1 MVSRD
6 INFIVIQLDKRIEYL
21 ENHFSRLYKKKQE
34 EEDWDNETLLRE
46 WKISKRTAANYRKS
60 GLDFYKRGGRIFYTA
75 ESRAK
80 FTHQQKMKING
91 GTK

>member
-6 INFIVIQLDKRIEYL
+6 INFIVFQLEKRVGYL
-21 ENHFSRLYKKKQE
+21 ENLFSQLYKNGLE
-34 EEDWDNETLLRE
+34 EEDWDNATLLRE
-46 WKISKRTAANYRKS
+46 WKISKRTAANYRKG
-60 GLDFYKRGGRIFYTA
+60 GLNFYKRGGRIFYTA

-80 FTHQQKMKING
+80 FSQQQKMKIDG